1 MSYRHG
7 PIVHYRS
14 ITYPLSKQ
22 VNGDLGSTSYFDQVL
37 LSSFGQDQSMF
48 NPDEVALNC
57 DGKRNMGAKSKSHQ
71 PLQVV
76 LGSQTIKAFV
86 AAPKEF
92 KVLGIVRMGM
102 EFGLLATT
110 ASGSYVRVN
119 GSTVKA
125 LSTDAVE
132 EAIKVAR
139 SSGRGESYAASRL
152 HSQSAAVAPAVIVR
166 KRRRHIEAPEFR
178 QEPAVNSPQHIAAA

>member
-1 MSYRHG
+1 MN
-7 PIVHYRS
+7 
-14 ITYPLSKQ
+14 T
-22 VNGDLGSTSYFDQVL
+22 
-37 LSSFGQDQSMF
+37 
-48 NPDEVALNC
+48 
-57 DGKRNMGAKSKSHQ
+57 KSKSHQ

-110 ASGSYVRVN
+110 ASGCYVRVN

-132 EAIKVAR
+132 EAIRVAR
-139 SSGRGESYAASRL
+139 ATGRGESYAASRS
-152 HSQSAAVAPAVIVR
+152 HAVAVAPAVIVR
-166 KRRRHIEAPEFR
+166 KRRRHIEMPDFR
-178 QEPAVNSPQHIAAA
+178 PDSAVNAPQNIAVA

>member
-1 MSYRHG
+1 MNN
-7 PIVHYRS
+7 
-14 ITYPLSKQ
+14 K
-22 VNGDLGSTSYFDQVL
+22 
-37 LSSFGQDQSMF
+37 
-48 NPDEVALNC
+48 
-57 DGKRNMGAKSKSHQ
+57 AKSSP

-110 ASGSYVRVN
+110 ASGTYVRVN

-132 EAIKVAR
+132 EAIRVAR
-139 SSGRGESYAASRL
+139 ATGRGESYAASRS
-152 HSQSAAVAPAVIVR
+152 HAVAAAAPAVVVR
-166 KRRRHIEAPEFR
+166 KRRRHVEMPEFR
-178 QEPAVNSPQHIAAA
+178 VEPAVNAEQHASAA

>member
-1 MSYRHG
+1 
-7 PIVHYRS
+7 
-14 ITYPLSKQ
+14 
-22 VNGDLGSTSYFDQVL
+22 
-37 LSSFGQDQSMF
+37 MF
-48 NPDEVALNC
+48 NPDEVAANC

-71 PLQVV
+71 ALQVV

-110 ASGSYVRVN
+110 VSGSYVRVN

-125 LSTDAVE
+125 LSTEAVE
-132 EAIKVAR
+132 EAIKIAR
-139 SSGRGESYAASRL
+139 SSGRGESYAASRM
-152 HSQSAAVAPAVIVR
+152 HTTSNATSPSAPAVIVR
-166 KRRRHIEAPEFR
+166 KRRRHIEVPDYHS
-178 QEPAVNSPQHIAAA
+178 EPAVNAPRHQAAA

>member
-1 MSYRHG
+1 
-7 PIVHYRS
+7 
-14 ITYPLSKQ
+14 
-22 VNGDLGSTSYFDQVL
+22 
-37 LSSFGQDQSMF
+37 MF
-48 NPDEVALNC
+48 NREAVAV
-57 DGKRNMGAKSKSHQ
+57 KRTEKWTMNTKSKSHQ

-110 ASGSYVRVN
+110 AAGSYVRVN

-132 EAIKVAR
+132 EAIRIAR
-139 SSGRGESYAASRL
+139 STGRGESYAASRS
-152 HSQSAAVAPAVIVR
+152 HAVVASPAVIVR
-166 KRRRHIEAPEFR
+166 KRRRHVQVPEF
-178 QEPAVNSPQHIAAA
+178 QAESAVNASHHAAAA

>member
-1 MSYRHG
+1 
-7 PIVHYRS
+7 
-14 ITYPLSKQ
+14 
-22 VNGDLGSTSYFDQVL
+22 
-37 LSSFGQDQSMF
+37 MF
-48 NPDEVALNC
+48 NPDEVAVHC
-57 DGKRNMGAKSKSHQ
+57 DGKRNMGAKSKSQ
-71 PLQVV
+71 QVLQVV

-125 LSTDAVE
+125 LSSDAVE
-132 EAIKVAR
+132 AAIRIAR
-139 SSGRGESYAASRL
+139 SSGRGESYAASRM
-152 HSQSAAVAPAVIVR
+152 HVGTAAPVSTAVIVR
-166 KRRRHIEAPEFR
+166 KRRRHIEAPEYR
-178 QEPAVNSPQHIAAA
+178 QEPAVNAAQHQAAA

>member
-1 MSYRHG
+1 MN
-7 PIVHYRS
+7 
-14 ITYPLSKQ
+14 K
-22 VNGDLGSTSYFDQVL
+22 
-37 LSSFGQDQSMF
+37 
-48 NPDEVALNC
+48 
-57 DGKRNMGAKSKSHQ
+57 KSKPQ
-71 PLQVV
+71 QALQIV

-110 ASGSYVRVN
+110 VAGTYVRVN

-125 LSTDAVE
+125 LSSEAVE

-139 SSGRGESYAASRL
+139 SSGRGESYAASRS
-152 HSQSAAVAPAVIVR
+152 HHGATPATPAVVVH
-166 KRRRHIEAPEFR
+166 KRRRHIEMPDISHA
-178 QEPAVNSPQHIAAA
+178 PAVNTPRHAAAA

>member
-1 MSYRHG
+1 MN
-7 PIVHYRS
+7 
-14 ITYPLSKQ
+14 K
-22 VNGDLGSTSYFDQVL
+22 
-37 LSSFGQDQSMF
+37 
-48 NPDEVALNC
+48 
-57 DGKRNMGAKSKSHQ
+57 KSKSHQ

-110 ASGSYVRVN
+110 VSGAYVRVN

-125 LSTDAVE
+125 LSTEAVE
-132 EAIKVAR
+132 EAIKIAR

-152 HSQSAAVAPAVIVR
+152 HHGVSTATPAVIVR
-166 KRRRHIEAPEFR
+166 KRRRHIEMPDIGSAPT
-178 QEPAVNSPQHIAAA
+178 PAINTPHHAAAA

>member
-1 MSYRHG
+1 MN
-7 PIVHYRS
+7 
-14 ITYPLSKQ
+14 TK
-22 VNGDLGSTSYFDQVL
+22 T
-37 LSSFGQDQSMF
+37 
-48 NPDEVALNC
+48 
-57 DGKRNMGAKSKSHQ
+57 KSHH

-76 LGSQTIKAFV
+76 LGSQTIKACV

-119 GSTVKA
+119 GSTVKP
-125 LSTDAVE
+125 LNTDVAE

-139 SSGRGESYAASRL
+139 TTGRGESYAASRL
-152 HSQSAAVAPAVIVR
+152 QAVAALPAVIVR
-166 KRRRHIEAPEFR
+166 KRRRHIVMPDVHP
-178 QEPAVNSPQHIAAA
+178 EPAVNAPQRVAAA

>member
-1 MSYRHG
+1 V
-7 PIVHYRS
+7 IA
-14 ITYPLSKQ
+14 
-22 VNGDLGSTSYFDQVL
+22 SYFDQVL
-37 LSSFGQDQSMF
+37 FASFGQDQSMF

-57 DGKRNMGAKSKSHQ
+57 GGKRNMGAKSKSHQ

-110 ASGSYVRVN
+110 ASGAYVRVN

-139 SSGRGESYAASRL
+139 SSGRGESYAASRS
-152 HSQSAAVAPAVIVR
+152 HSAAAVAVTPAVVVH

-178 QEPAVNSPQHIAAA
+178 QEPAVNSPQRIAAA

>member
-1 MSYRHG
+1 
-7 PIVHYRS
+7 
-14 ITYPLSKQ
+14 
-22 VNGDLGSTSYFDQVL
+22 
-37 LSSFGQDQSMF
+37 MF
-48 NPDEVALNC
+48 KPEAVAVK
-57 DGKRNMGAKSKSHQ
+57 GTEKWNMNTKSKTHQ

-132 EAIKVAR
+132 EAIRVAR
-139 SSGRGESYAASRL
+139 ATGRGESYAASRS
-152 HSQSAAVAPAVIVR
+152 HAAAVSTPAVIVR
-166 KRRRHIEAPEFR
+166 KRRRHIEMPEFHP
-178 QEPAVNSPQHIAAA
+178 EPAVNAAQHAAAA

>member
-1 MSYRHG
+1 
-7 PIVHYRS
+7 
-14 ITYPLSKQ
+14 
-22 VNGDLGSTSYFDQVL
+22 
-37 LSSFGQDQSMF
+37 MF
-48 NPDEVALNC
+48 NPWAVAGTGTVN
-57 DGKRNMGAKSKSHQ
+57 RIMSTKSKSHP

-125 LSTDAVE
+125 LGTEAVE
-132 EAIKVAR
+132 EAIKIAR
-139 SSGRGESYAASRL
+139 ATGRGESYAASRS
-152 HSQSAAVAPAVIVR
+152 HAAAATSAPPAVIVR
-166 KRRRHIEAPEFR
+166 KRRRHIEMPEFR
-178 QEPAVNSPQHIAAA
+178 AEPAVNAPHHTAAA

>member
-1 MSYRHG
+1 M
-7 PIVHYRS
+7 
-14 ITYPLSKQ
+14 
-22 VNGDLGSTSYFDQVL
+22 NWSYFDQVVFL
-37 LSSFGQDQSMF
+37 TVVQDHCMF
-48 NPDEVALNC
+48 KPEAVAVK
-57 DGKRNMGAKSKSHQ
+57 GTEKWNMNTKSKTHQ

-132 EAIKVAR
+132 EAIRVAR
-139 SSGRGESYAASRL
+139 ATGRGESYAASRS
-152 HSQSAAVAPAVIVR
+152 HAAAVSTPAVIVR
-166 KRRRHIEAPEFR
+166 KRRRHIEMPEFHP
-178 QEPAVNSPQHIAAA
+178 EPAVNAAQHAAAA

>member
-1 MSYRHG
+1 MKTALK
-7 PIVHYRS
+7 RS
-14 ITYPLSKQ
+14 
-22 VNGDLGSTSYFDQVL
+22 VFDQVIL
-37 LSSFGQDQSMF
+37 GCIRQDSLMF
-48 NPDEVALNC
+48 NPEAVTHL
-57 DGKRNMGAKSKSHQ
+57 GTGERSMSTKSKSSQ

-110 ASGSYVRVN
+110 AAGGYVRVN

-125 LSTDAVE
+125 LSTSAVE
-132 EAIKVAR
+132 EAIRVAR
-139 SSGRGESYAASRL
+139 ATGRGESYAASRS
-152 HSQSAAVAPAVIVR
+152 HAVTAPPAVVVR
-166 KRRRHIEAPEFR
+166 KRRRHIEMPDFHP
-178 QEPAVNSPQHIAAA
+178 EPAVNAPQHSSAA

>member
-1 MSYRHG
+1 
-7 PIVHYRS
+7 
-14 ITYPLSKQ
+14 
-22 VNGDLGSTSYFDQVL
+22 
-37 LSSFGQDQSMF
+37 MF
-48 NPDEVALNC
+48 NPDEVALHC
-57 DGKRNMGAKSKSHQ
+57 DGKRNMGHKSKSHQ

-110 ASGSYVRVN
+110 ASGTYVRVN

-125 LSTDAVE
+125 LSSEAVE

-152 HSQSAAVAPAVIVR
+152 HSTTAAAAAPAVIVR
-166 KRRRHIEAPEFR
+166 KRRRHIEVPEFSP
-178 QEPAVNSPQHIAAA
+178 EPAVNAARHAAAA